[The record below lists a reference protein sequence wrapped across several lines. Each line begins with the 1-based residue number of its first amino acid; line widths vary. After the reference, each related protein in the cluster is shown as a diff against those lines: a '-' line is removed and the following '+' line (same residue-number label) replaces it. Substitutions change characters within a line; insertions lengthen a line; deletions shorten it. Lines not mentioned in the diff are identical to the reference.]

1 MNEYLKWLS
10 STESIYWNDS
20 VVSFELE
27 DAISNGATGATSNP
41 FLITDAYLSERRF
54 WDQKISFQ
62 TTDAEK
68 RAEQVTMEIV
78 SHYAKKYKPMFCK
91 EKHQG
96 YFCVQTNISKCG
108 DAQYMLEQAK
118 RFSKLGE
125 NIAIK
130 LPVTAAGLKA
140 YEECVAS
147 GIPVVGT
154 LSMTVPQ
161 VLAVGEAAARGKK
174 RALENGIT
182 PALTVAVVMVGRL
195 DNYIRDVAQDS
206 GANVSESDIIQCGT
220 ACIKRAY
227 QMFSERGYDTFLM
240 PAGSFNAANITSLA
254 GAKMI
259 MSIAPRIAKM
269 LETVDQFEEN
279 IDKPVAEN
287 VIERLM
293 QIEEFRKAYEPDGL
307 KPEEFITYGG
317 NNRTIAQYLE
327 CGWNP
332 LLKEVNK

>member
-1 MNEYLKWLS
+1 
-10 STESIYWNDS
+10 
-20 VVSFELE
+20 
-27 DAISNGATGATSNP
+27 
-41 FLITDAYLSERRF
+41 
-54 WDQKISFQ
+54 
-62 TTDAEK
+62 
-68 RAEQVTMEIV
+68 
-78 SHYAKKYKPMFCK
+78 
-91 EKHQG
+91 
-96 YFCVQTNISKCG
+96 
-108 DAQYMLEQAK
+108 MLEQAK

-140 YEECVAS
+140 YEECVAL

-279 IDKPVAEN
+279 IDKPVAED